1 MRKAF
6 VPEFW
11 IISDIGDAALRTL
24 MVLALY
30 KDKQDHCYLTND
42 KIAGILCKDVRRIQA
57 DLNRAIQM
65 KFIER
70 KFDAKG
76 RRCFVLNMND
86 CTDDVQRHPMTENN
100 MTENVT
106 GCRSASSGG
115 DAERHRGMTPSV
127 TSPKNPYIGTTVLIN
142 SSYQQT
148 NNGGDVVSDTECVSV
163 SGASLPPTEP
173 KQEAPPDV
181 IRMATQL
188 QLEGWIGEVKFQN
201 ILLSDWRVKETLSIC
216 HSQGGRKGGRYA
228 WGVFKK
234 LPEEKPKPETNGYS
248 SAAVSHVPNLQ
259 PKPRQAD
266 PYELVFTKISNEIA
280 DAKWPIEVKSR
291 CLDKLFTINRVGS
304 ADSYR
309 VKLEKV
315 IEEVKDDGK

>member
-86 CTDDVQRHPMTENN
+86 CTDDVQRHTMTENV

-142 SSYQQT
+142 SSNQQT
-148 NNGGDVVSDTECVSV
+148 NNGGESVSECVSV
-163 SGASLPPTEP
+163 SNASLPPTEL

-188 QLEGWIGEVKFQN
+188 QLESWIGEVQFQN
-201 ILLSDWRVKETLSIC
+201 ILLSDWRVKETLARV
-216 HSQGGRKGGRYA
+216 HSKGGGKGGPYA
-228 WGVFKK
+228 WGIFRK
-234 LPEEKPKPETNGYS
+234 LPVEKPKPETNGYS
-248 SAAVSHVPNLQ
+248 SAAVSHIPNLQ

-266 PYELVFTKISNEIA
+266 SYELVFTEISNRIA
-280 DAKWPIEVKSR
+280 DAKWSISAKSR
-291 CLDKLFTINRVGS
+291 CLDKLFTLERAGS
-304 ADSYR
+304 AESYR
-309 VKLEKV
+309 FKLERV
-315 IEEVKDDGK
+315 IEEVKDDVQ